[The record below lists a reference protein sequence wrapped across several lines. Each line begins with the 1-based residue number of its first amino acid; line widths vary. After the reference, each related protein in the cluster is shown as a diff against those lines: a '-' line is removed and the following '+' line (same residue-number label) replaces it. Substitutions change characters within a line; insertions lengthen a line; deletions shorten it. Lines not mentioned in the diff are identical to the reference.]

1 MKKRHLLT
9 IVICFLTSCT
19 NTVYRTDSTPDDKSR
34 MYYLPKGEVHLKI
47 ERKENNSPI
56 EIEITPTF
64 IADAHYPPLY
74 LHRNHSIWYDDKYVV
89 ETDKY
94 GLLQSINATTD
105 FKGDEIIKKVG
116 ELVASTAKVAILEG
130 LELQEKST
138 KVEPKLCDTD
148 KFKIEIHFDPY
159 VDSYESINARLP
171 ANKCVTVH
179 YANRKIAELQIGAID
194 SILYRHLVNFPITVN
209 FNNNEQSK
217 ILTVAL
223 PDINTIEHVSIDRS
237 YFVDRDAKLTFING
251 VLTKDELTYPS
262 EALGFM
268 SLPLEIVNGIS
279 SAVTGTLNKG
289 GK

>member
-9 IVICFLTSCT
+9 IVTCLLTSCT

-47 ERKENNSPI
+47 ERKENDSPI
-56 EIEITPTF
+56 EFEITSTF

-116 ELVASTAKVAILEG
+116 ELAASTAKLATF
-130 LELQEKST
+130 ELREKAT
-138 KVEPKLCDTD
+138 KVQPKFCDTD

-171 ANKCVTVH
+171 ANKCVNV
-179 YANRKIAELQIGAID
+179 YYDNRKIVEPQIGAID
-194 SILYRHLVNFPITVN
+194 SILYRHFVNFPITVN
-209 FNNNEQSK
+209 FNNSEQSK
-217 ILTVAL
+217 TLTVAL
-223 PDINTIEHVSIDRS
+223 PDINTIEHVNIDRS
-237 YFVDRDAKLTFING
+237 YFVDRETKLTFING

-262 EALGFM
+262 EALGFI
-268 SLPLEIVNGIS
+268 SLPLAIVNGIS
-279 SAVTGTLNKG
+279 SAVTGTLNKAG
-289 GK
+289 NGL